1 MHPLDAEE
9 ASIVKAYTDF
19 SSALLQPE
27 CAMLVQ
33 GMRSFFRNLPASTM
47 EEMATSLKIYLEKTC
62 ESLKSHV
69 AWKGHSSSSSMDD
82 YLVRRSLDSF
92 VYGHCKPIL
101 DSLQWD
107 GLFQMTEHE
116 WKERLL
122 QLQFVQPAHLEIE
135 CLIQKEGSNTAVDL
149 DEILKAPKEA
159 LLSVDQYYSP
169 FEKLQRILKMY
180 QGVNAALS
188 TALNYQQQQQSGEV
202 GRQERKLPSADD
214 VLPTII
220 LTVLRAQPDRIFRN
234 LQLVEAFCPPEYLR
248 GEAGYAYTNLYG
260 AVQFLQDMDLEHPS
274 SLAISPE
281 DFRKGL
287 EECKAST
294 RKRISAMTESSAS
307 NLLLL
312 PEQQQ
317 LVAKTVD
324 LSVQDVRMARLRG
337 EVVDLEWA
345 LQWQQ
350 QQQQHHSSSFK
361 GQSTGMK
368 STAEDD
374 EDQLYEDVAEVALPV
389 GFSRSYAFLTSRPE
403 DIRLADLPNLL
414 AEYRMLAHTTE
425 RLLGERTARI
435 QSKKRQQK
443 SQRKQLLHDRMM
455 LQADDDAAA
464 LGVGTTTITR
474 ERVNTS

>member
-1 MHPLDAEE
+1 LDAEE
-9 ASIVKAYTDF
+9 ASIVKAYHDF
-19 SSALLQPE
+19 SSTLLQPE

-69 AWKGHSSSSSMDD
+69 AWKDQSSSMKD
-82 YLVRRSLDSF
+82 LVRRSLDSF

-107 GLFQMTEHE
+107 GLFQMTEQE
-116 WKERLL
+116 WEERLL
-122 QLQFVQPAHLEIE
+122 QLQFVQPTHLEIA
-135 CLIQKEGSNTAVDL
+135 CLLQKEGSDTVVDL
-149 DEILKAPKEA
+149 DEILRAPKES
-159 LLSVDQYYSP
+159 LLSVDRYYSP
-169 FEKLQRILKMY
+169 YEKLQRILKMY

-188 TALNYQQQQQSGEV
+188 TALNYQQQQQESGE
-202 GRQERKLPSADD
+202 GGGKERKLPSADD

-260 AVQFLQDMDLEHPS
+260 AVQFLHDMDLEHPS

-287 EECKAST
+287 EECKAGT
-294 RKRISAMTESSAS
+294 RKRISAMTERFAS
-307 NLLLL
+307 TLLL
-312 PEQQQ
+312 PEQH
-317 LVAKTVD
+317 LVAKNLA

-350 QQQQHHSSSFK
+350 QHQEQQYHSSSISSK

-374 EDQLYEDVAEVALPV
+374 EDLLYDDVEEVALPV
-389 GFSRSYAFLTSRPE
+389 GFTRSYSFLTSRPE

-425 RLLGERTARI
+425 RLLGERTARF
-435 QSKKRQQK
+435 QSKKRRQK

-455 LQADDDAAA
+455 QADDTAM
-464 LGVGTTTITR
+464 GVGTTSTTSTTR